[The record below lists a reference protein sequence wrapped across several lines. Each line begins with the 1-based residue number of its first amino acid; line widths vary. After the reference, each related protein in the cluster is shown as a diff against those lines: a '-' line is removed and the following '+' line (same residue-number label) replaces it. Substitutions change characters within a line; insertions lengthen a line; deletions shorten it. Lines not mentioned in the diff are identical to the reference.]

1 MNVCHPKERTPE
13 REALRRFLGEH
24 ECQFS
29 LNSAYEAE
37 RAGKKLVFL
46 YYDQEAYGDRTYYYC
61 EEDDTVY
68 SNYFSIGD

>member
-1 MNVCHPKERTPE
+1 MNVTIPKDGLPSL
-13 REALRRFLGEH
+13 EALRQFLGEH
-24 ECQFS
+24 EYRCS

-37 RAGKKLVFL
+37 RAGKKLAFL
-46 YYDQEAYGDRTYYYC
+46 YCDQEAYGDRTYYYC

>member
-1 MNVCHPKERTPE
+1 MNVVISSDGLPS
-13 REALRRFLGEH
+13 REALREFLKQH
-24 ECQFS
+24 KYDTK
-29 LNSAYEAE
+29 SAYEVE

-46 YYDQEAYGDRTYYYC
+46 YCDQEAYGDRSYYYC

>member
-1 MNVCHPKERTPE
+1 MNVAIPKNGLPN
-13 REALRRFLGEH
+13 REALRRFLGEQ
-24 ECQFS
+24 ECQCS

-37 RAGKKLVFL
+37 QAGKKLVFL